1 MVAKSPGKNETG
13 CGRNAQRY
21 FSALSTVKQSCQYVY
36 IIKSEQYFIFLY
48 KTWLVIIMTLV
59 FLAAF
64 KANEFYYY
72 LGLQKRER
80 KIWTFRKT

>member
-48 KTWLVIIMTLV
+48 KT
-59 FLAAF
+59 
-64 KANEFYYY
+64 
-72 LGLQKRER
+72 
-80 KIWTFRKT
+80 